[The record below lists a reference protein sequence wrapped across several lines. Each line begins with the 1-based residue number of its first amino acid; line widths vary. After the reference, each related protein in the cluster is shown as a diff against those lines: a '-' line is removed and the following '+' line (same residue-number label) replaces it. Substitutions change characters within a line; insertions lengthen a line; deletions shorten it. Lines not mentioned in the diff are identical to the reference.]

1 MYHRNYTTYLQK
13 ELDFLKLLVA
23 RFHEQ
28 EKVNGLELDIALQKT
43 QEVYEQLLRMKLGFE
58 GDEKI
63 IPDKTTDM
71 PIAIAVTEKKI
82 TEPVRQPEP
91 PQKEPSVPIVEEPKP
106 EPPKKEPVIVVE
118 EPKPEPPKKESIP
131 VAVEPSIP
139 IAEEPKPEQVAIE
152 KPEEVVFVA
161 EEKIKEPIPARE
173 EKQQPAEPVKSGILA
188 EKIGPSD
195 FHPINETLAQKTGD
209 LSSKLQT
216 APLSSIVAGIGLND
230 KFLYIRELFKGDN
243 ALYSNT
249 IRHLDTAESL
259 GDAMDF
265 INHHFDWD
273 KKDETT
279 QKFMNLVHRRHGS

>member
-28 EKVNGLELDIALQKT
+28 EKVNGLEVDIALRKT
-43 QEVYEQLLRMKLGFE
+43 QEVYEQLLRMKSEFE

-63 IPDKTTDM
+63 ISDKTTDNM
-71 PIAIAVTEKKI
+71 PIAVNEKKI

-91 PQKEPSVPIVEEPKP
+91 PKEPFIPVVEEPIPKL
-106 EPPKKEPVIVVE
+106 EPKKEPSIRINE
-118 EPKPEPPKKESIP
+118 EPKYES
-131 VAVEPSIP
+131 VAVETL
-139 IAEEPKPEQVAIE
+139 APEKIVLA
-152 KPEEVVFVA
+152 A
-161 EEKIKEPIPARE
+161 EEKLLEEPTPPVRE
-173 EKQQPAEPVKSGILA
+173 EKKQPSEPVKTGILA
-188 EKIGPSD
+188 EKISPSD

-265 INHHFDWD
+265 INHHFDWN

-279 QKFMNLVHRRHGS
+279 QKFMNLVHRRHGN